1 MAAPQPVDGAVTRR
15 SGLGRGLDAL
25 LPPEVDE
32 GSGPGPV
39 EVRSEDVVPNPNQPR
54 RQFDEEALAELTAS
68 IVALG
73 VLQPL
78 LVRPTETGGYELIA
92 GERRLRAARA
102 AHLTHVP
109 VIVVDTDERGSLER
123 ALVENIHRSDLNPI
137 EEAAAYRQLLDD
149 GGLTQEQ
156 LAARLG
162 RSRTAITNSLR
173 LLELPIAVHDL
184 VVRGRLSA
192 GHARA
197 LLALNGS
204 PFQTRLAT
212 RIAQEGVSVRDTE
225 ELVRRYGDMSTSS
238 GGAGRAKGGRPAAAT
253 EAQKLLSE
261 RLQARVRVTMG
272 KHKGRITIDFTSE
285 EELERLT
292 GLLADAGRSP
302 TVTSPDR

>member
-1 MAAPQPVDGAVTRR
+1 
-15 SGLGRGLDAL
+15 
-25 LPPEVDE
+25 
-32 GSGPGPV
+32 
-39 EVRSEDVVPNPNQPR
+39 VRLEDIVPNTNQPR
-54 RQFDEEALAELTAS
+54 REFDEEALAELTAS
-68 IVALG
+68 IATLG
-73 VLQPL
+73 LLQPL
-78 LVRPTETGGYELIA
+78 LVRPSEPGRYQLIA

-102 AHLTHVP
+102 AGLTHVP
-109 VIVVDTDERGSLER
+109 VMVVATDERGSLER
-123 ALVENIHRSDLNPI
+123 AVVENIHRADLNPI

-156 LAARLG
+156 LAGRLG

-173 LLELPIAVHDL
+173 LLELPVEVHDL

-225 ELVRRYGDMSTSS
+225 NLVRRYGEMSTTTG
-238 GGAGRAKGGRPAAAT
+238 GGAGRAAGGRPAVAA
-253 EAQKLLSE
+253 EAQRLLSE

-272 KHKGRITIDFTSE
+272 KNKGRVAIDFTSK
-285 EELERLT
+285 EELERLV
-292 GLLADAGRSP
+292 GLLAGSGRSP
-302 TVTSPDR
+302 TVASPDR

>member
-1 MAAPQPVDGAVTRR
+1 MTRR
-15 SGLGRGLDAL
+15 AGLGRGLDAL
-25 LPPEVDE
+25 LPPEVGESRD
-32 GSGPGPV
+32 PGPL
-39 EVRSEDVVPNPNQPR
+39 EVRLEDIVPNTNQPR
-54 RQFDEEALAELTAS
+54 REFDEEALAELTAS
-68 IVALG
+68 IATLG
-73 VLQPL
+73 LLQPL
-78 LVRPTETGGYELIA
+78 LVRPSEPGRYQLIA

-102 AHLTHVP
+102 AGLTHVP
-109 VIVVDTDERGSLER
+109 VMVVATDARGSLER
-123 ALVENIHRSDLNPI
+123 AVVENIHRADLNPI

-156 LAARLG
+156 LAGRLG

-173 LLELPIAVHDL
+173 LLELPVEVHDL

-225 ELVRRYGDMSTSS
+225 NLVRRYGEMSTTTG
-238 GGAGRAKGGRPAAAT
+238 GGAGRAAGGRPAVAA
-253 EAQKLLSE
+253 EAQRLLSE

-272 KHKGRITIDFTSE
+272 KNKGRVAIDFTSK
-285 EELERLT
+285 EELERLV
-292 GLLADAGRSP
+292 GLLAGSGRSP
-302 TVTSPDR
+302 TVASPDR